1 MKQRDIAPDVLR
13 GFALLGIL
21 VVNIQFMALSSDQG
35 ARGEWTQGF
44 ANGSATFAIAAIFA
58 GKFYLIFSFLFGY
71 SSNYIIRDERS
82 NRARWIKRCFLLMI
96 LGALHFTFLW
106 HGDIIFV
113 YGLFGLLLTFFFF
126 RSDKTLKIW
135 SYVVFSI
142 SAFLI
147 MIVGLSAYLAEN
159 YLEQDFQAAS
169 ESNLDEILRNGSY
182 LESVP
187 ARLELWIYGIST
199 GIFLQGGLAF
209 AAFLLGI
216 RMARSRFLSSPID
229 ENQNSSTIKKGLILG
244 APIQIASA
252 IVLLRNEQ
260 SVDPSESIYLLALSA
275 SFVAAPLLSMSYIG
289 LIRRLVEDKPHLVSW
304 MKSAGKMSLTVYI
317 SQSIITSLIFSPWG
331 IGLFQE
337 LQTWQVLILAF
348 GIWGLLVYLA
358 IKWLERFKQGP
369 LEQLVNVLTKKSRF
383 QICRLNLQND
393 STFRHLLFQLKQRS
407 KLFFRLL
414 LEPLLSFSCGEF
426 LD

>member
-1 MKQRDIAPDVLR
+1 MQRDIAPDVLR

-82 NRARWIKRCFLLMI
+82 NRARWIKRCFALVI

-135 SYVVFSI
+135 SYAVFSI

-147 MIVGLSAYLAEN
+147 MIVGLSAYFAEN
-159 YLEQDFQAAS
+159 YLQQDFQTAS
-169 ESNLDEILRNGSY
+169 ESNLDEILRNGSF
-182 LESVP
+182 LESIP

-229 ENQNSSTIKKGLILG
+229 KHQNSSTIKKGLILG

-252 IVLLRNEQ
+252 IVLLRNDQ
-260 SVDPSESIYLLALSA
+260 SADPSESIYLLALFA
-275 SFVAAPLLSMSYIG
+275 SVVAAPLLSMSYIG
-289 LIRRLVEDKPHLVSW
+289 LIRKLVEDKPHLVTW
-304 MKSAGKMSLTVYI
+304 MKPAGKMSLTVYI

-331 IGLFQE
+331 LGLFQE

-348 GIWGLLVYLA
+348 AIWGLLVYLA

-369 LEQLVNVLTKKSRF
+369 LEQLVNVLTKNTR
-383 QICRLNLQND
+383 
-393 STFRHLLFQLKQRS
+393 
-407 KLFFRLL
+407 
-414 LEPLLSFSCGEF
+414 
-426 LD
+426 